1 MSQLP
6 RNDVSGVKT
15 ADRRWVELYKIGGIT
30 AIISAALIVFGVI
43 AFFIWPYMPGYDSV
57 QNIFALIQTNRFGGL
72 MALDF
77 ILFLSN
83 LLGILL
89 FLALYVSLKRVN
101 ESYALIALTLGLVAA
116 VSIIPARPIVELFS
130 LSDLYTAA
138 ATEAVRSQY
147 LAAGEAL
154 LTLFNGTA
162 WMVNTFLGSI
172 SLLISA
178 LLMLRSDIFNK
189 ATAYIGILTNVATC
203 GFFIPGGIGTALLFL
218 TLPGYLAWDILL
230 ARSFL
235 RLGSGK
241 PDTSQVTS

>member
-15 ADRRWVELYKIGGIT
+15 ADRRWVELYKIGGVT

-89 FLALYVSLKRVN
+89 FLALYVSLKHVN
-101 ESYALIALTLGLVAA
+101 EY
-116 VSIIPARPIVELFS
+116 
-130 LSDLYTAA
+130 
-138 ATEAVRSQY
+138 
-147 LAAGEAL
+147 
-154 LTLFNGTA
+154 
-162 WMVNTFLGSI
+162 
-172 SLLISA
+172 
-178 LLMLRSDIFNK
+178 
-189 ATAYIGILTNVATC
+189 
-203 GFFIPGGIGTALLFL
+203 
-218 TLPGYLAWDILL
+218 
-230 ARSFL
+230 
-235 RLGSGK
+235 
-241 PDTSQVTS
+241 

>member
-6 RNDVSGVKT
+6 RNDVSGVKI
-15 ADRRWVELYKIGGIT
+15 AGPRWVELYKIGGVT
-30 AIISAALIVFGVI
+30 AIISAAMIVFGVI

-89 FLALYVSLKRVN
+89 FLALYVSLKHVN
-101 ESYALIALTLGLVAA
+101 ESYALMALALGLFAA
-116 VSIIPARPIVELFS
+116 VSIIPARPIAELFS
-130 LSDLYTAA
+130 LSDQYTAA
-138 ATEAVRSQY
+138 ATEAARSQY

-154 LTLFNGTA
+154 LAIFNGTA
-162 WMVNTFLGSI
+162 WMVNTFFGAI

-178 LLMLRSDIFNK
+178 LLMLRSDVFNK
-189 ATAYIGILTNVATC
+189 ATAYIGILSNVAAC

-241 PDTSQVTS
+241 PDTSQETS